1 MAEDHPIPTDALAGL
16 ADRWES
22 FAPIRQRKAVVL
34 NADVLRMAATSWV
47 DVFDFEGSGSRPK
60 TPPVRPTVEE
70 VRNFYKL
77 MLGEG
82 IDLDKSKKIK
92 IYSDDGARQ
101 VARVFMAAWYPSQLA
116 AWEEPDSLDCIPWGS
131 DESLDDETFE
141 AMMDVHE
148 SGDAPL
154 PDPAPHH
161 HVANPN
167 DPANMDTLPSDPSE
181 WGAVLGGPDRP
192 SPDSPPEVAVEYI
205 DAAIPRASSR
215 PLLEVE
221 VQDSQ
226 DEYAHLPDSQP
237 GSPSPSQPAEAGEA
251 CEKDGGVGKE
261 TGKEGQD
268 EEDAQKDK
276 LLKAKT
282 LVLGE
287 ESEEE
292 DGEHPGSPMKSH
304 AEENKSEPVSPTE
317 LELPDTLTPGSPW
330 SPWPVSKPAPEE
342 MTVPDTQLDG
352 LDEPEV
358 PMSQPETQ
366 PDHQDENDKVPE
378 VEMSQPETQP
388 DHQDE
393 NDKVPEVE
401 MSQPE
406 TRPDYQDESDKV
418 PEVEMS
424 QPETQPDH
432 QDENDKVPEVE
443 MSQHKT
449 RPDYQDENDKVPEV
463 EMSQHET
470 QPDYQGKNEKVPEV
484 EMSQPETKTTPQ
496 EHHILDELENKY
508 LRRAEQDALRW
519 APQEDQEDGR
529 GSRGRGRG
537 RGKGRG
543 KGKGKGKG
551 RKGRGKGESKP
562 KSRKG
567 VRRALQPELEESVGS
582 DSCSVHATAGS
593 DLPQPTPKKAAK
605 APKRAAKA
613 KASPKN
619 KSKQSK
625 AKAAAKAKGAPKA
638 KAAAK
643 AKSAPAPAEG
653 PRADAEDAAAPAK
666 KLRGKKA
673 HPVEIEIPEFNY
685 ATIVPYWSR
694 NACALKMPELDNPS
708 HITQSFY
715 IASKKHD
722 MKELISVSAEIAS
735 RFAYATLV
743 DAAGGNYAAEE
754 VQAKFTE
761 LKASLR

>member
-1 MAEDHPIPTDALAGL
+1 MLFCDMLWFRILCH
-16 ADRWES
+16 
-22 FAPIRQRKAVVL
+22 
-34 NADVLRMAATSWV
+34 
-47 DVFDFEGSGSRPK
+47 DVFPL
-60 TPPVRPTVEE
+60 V
-70 VRNFYKL
+70 
-77 MLGEG
+77 
-82 IDLDKSKKIK
+82 
-92 IYSDDGARQ
+92 
-101 VARVFMAAWYPSQLA
+101 
-116 AWEEPDSLDCIPWGS
+116 PDTA
-131 DESLDDETFE
+131 E
-141 AMMDVHE
+141 
-148 SGDAPL
+148 
-154 PDPAPHH
+154 
-161 HVANPN
+161 
-167 DPANMDTLPSDPSE
+167 
-181 WGAVLGGPDRP
+181 
-192 SPDSPPEVAVEYI
+192 
-205 DAAIPRASSR
+205 AAIPRASSR

-221 VQDSQ
+221 VRDSQ

-378 VEMSQPETQP
+378 VEMSQ
-388 DHQDE
+388 
-393 NDKVPEVE
+393 
-401 MSQPE
+401 
-406 TRPDYQDESDKV
+406 
-418 PEVEMS
+418 
-424 QPETQPDH
+424 
-432 QDENDKVPEVE
+432 
-443 MSQHKT
+443 HKT

-508 LRRAEQDALRW
+508 LRRAEQDALRR

-666 KLRGKKA
+666 KKLRGKKA

-708 HITQSFY
+708 HITQAGSLHQHLLSKIATGHRNGWYRCWCYHNVNMHDVSFY
-715 IASKKHD
+715 SPIY
-722 MKELISVSAEIAS
+722 
-735 RFAYATLV
+735 FP
-743 DAAGGNYAAEE
+743 NYWPIY
-754 VQAKFTE
+754 FPIYFPNYFPIYFPNY
-761 LKASLR
+761 SPIDFPNYFPIYFPIYSPMYFPIYFPIYFPW

>member
-1 MAEDHPIPTDALAGL
+1 MCH
-16 ADRWES
+16 
-22 FAPIRQRKAVVL
+22 
-34 NADVLRMAATSWV
+34 
-47 DVFDFEGSGSRPK
+47 DVFPL
-60 TPPVRPTVEE
+60 V
-70 VRNFYKL
+70 
-77 MLGEG
+77 
-82 IDLDKSKKIK
+82 
-92 IYSDDGARQ
+92 
-101 VARVFMAAWYPSQLA
+101 
-116 AWEEPDSLDCIPWGS
+116 PDTA
-131 DESLDDETFE
+131 E
-141 AMMDVHE
+141 
-148 SGDAPL
+148 
-154 PDPAPHH
+154 
-161 HVANPN
+161 
-167 DPANMDTLPSDPSE
+167 
-181 WGAVLGGPDRP
+181 
-192 SPDSPPEVAVEYI
+192 
-205 DAAIPRASSR
+205 AAIPRASSR

-378 VEMSQPETQP
+378 VEMSQ
-388 DHQDE
+388 
-393 NDKVPEVE
+393 
-401 MSQPE
+401 
-406 TRPDYQDESDKV
+406 
-418 PEVEMS
+418 
-424 QPETQPDH
+424 
-432 QDENDKVPEVE
+432 
-443 MSQHKT
+443 HKT

-537 RGKGRG
+537 CGKGRG

-685 ATIVPYWSR
+685 ATTVPYWSR

-708 HITQSFY
+708 HITQAGSLHQHLLSK
-715 IASKKHD
+715 IATGH
-722 MKELISVSAEIAS
+722 
-735 RFAYATLV
+735 RN
-743 DAAGGNYAAEE
+743 G
-754 VQAKFTE
+754 
-761 LKASLR
+761 

>member
-1 MAEDHPIPTDALAGL
+1 MCH
-16 ADRWES
+16 
-22 FAPIRQRKAVVL
+22 
-34 NADVLRMAATSWV
+34 
-47 DVFDFEGSGSRPK
+47 DVFPL
-60 TPPVRPTVEE
+60 V
-70 VRNFYKL
+70 
-77 MLGEG
+77 
-82 IDLDKSKKIK
+82 
-92 IYSDDGARQ
+92 
-101 VARVFMAAWYPSQLA
+101 
-116 AWEEPDSLDCIPWGS
+116 PDTA
-131 DESLDDETFE
+131 E
-141 AMMDVHE
+141 
-148 SGDAPL
+148 
-154 PDPAPHH
+154 
-161 HVANPN
+161 
-167 DPANMDTLPSDPSE
+167 
-181 WGAVLGGPDRP
+181 
-192 SPDSPPEVAVEYI
+192 
-205 DAAIPRASSR
+205 AAIPRASSR

-292 DGEHPGSPMKSH
+292 DREHPGSPMKSH

-378 VEMSQPETQP
+378 VEMSQPET
-388 DHQDE
+388 
-393 NDKVPEVE
+393 
-401 MSQPE
+401 
-406 TRPDYQDESDKV
+406 RPDDQDESDKV

-708 HITQSFY
+708 HITQAGSLHQHLLSK
-715 IASKKHD
+715 IATGH
-722 MKELISVSAEIAS
+722 
-735 RFAYATLV
+735 RN
-743 DAAGGNYAAEE
+743 G
-754 VQAKFTE
+754 
-761 LKASLR
+761 